1 MWCIASLFWHDRFQW
16 SESASARSYL
26 LAPLQDVPSIIP
38 LVSIVYGQFMHI
50 FRLFCHLLQ
59 LISDPMLRWH
69 EYQKRVHYYNH
80 IRLLFFV
87 RFGVVWIFFS
97 TLPLFTLWHAI
108 AILIVF
114 FTLYALFAYF
124 TFISCFGK
132 LNTRHQSNVRCLL
145 LLLLLLLLKLNQ

>member
-1 MWCIASLFWHDRFQW
+1 MYCLVILTWSLSMERKC
-16 SESASARSYL
+16 ARARVCMCSYL

-38 LVSIVYGQFMHI
+38 LVSIVYGQFMYI
-50 FRLFCHLLQ
+50 FRLFCLLLQ
-59 LISDPMLRWH
+59 LISDSMLRWH
-69 EYQKRVHYYNH
+69 EYQKRVHYYNR

-87 RFGVVWIFFS
+87 HFGVVWFFFLRCYCS
-97 TLPLFTLWHAI
+97 RCDMRLQFWLF
-108 AILIVF
+108 F

-145 LLLLLLLLKLNQ
+145 LLLLKLNQ